1 MRMFSASRTLVW
13 ISLFLIWLL
22 PAMGTAQP
30 TVAGTDAGTE
40 DKVSWSV
47 RLGNPDV
54 RAGET
59 TQLLFTAKIAT
70 GWHIFGRKLEGDWV
84 EVTPTIAEDDPA
96 FESVGDMIEPAGT
109 VKIVPG
115 FEQEAVWY
123 EGEVT
128 FALPVRI
135 RAEAKGEVTGTLRVR
150 SQACDDTTCDQ
161 PRRIE
166 LPITFTV
173 AEGEPRADRTE
184 PALEVPPQPAGYIA
198 PPADKT
204 SANLGQTQPPAP
216 PTDATAS
223 QVAQAREQGPLAFFA
238 LAFVAGLLA
247 LLTPC
252 VWPMIPVTVSV
263 FSKQSGGDKKEA
275 IRKSL
280 LYGLG
285 IIITFALIGVV
296 VTLLFG
302 ASGVNTLAASPWVN
316 LFLGVL
322 FIALA
327 LNLFG
332 FYEIQ
337 VPAGLIGAL
346 QSKSKTAG
354 AAAPLF
360 LGFVF
365 SLTTFTCTVPF
376 AGTVL
381 VSAAQGDLLY
391 PIIGMLGFGLA
402 FAIPFFVLSLVPQ
415 KLAALPKSGS
425 WLNATKVYM
434 GFLELAAAMKFLS
447 NAELS
452 RGLGLL
458 PYSTYMGIWGAIFVV
473 AALFL
478 FGAVKLPND
487 DGSVVGHG
495 RRAFAVV
502 NVFIALFMFWA
513 VERPT
518 SIGSLSA
525 FAPPAV
531 YPGSGE
537 KMAGGIPWIY
547 SYDEAKAKAKETN
560 TPLFLNFTGVTC
572 GNCRVMENDK
582 FPRPEYRAE
591 LDKFVLAELY
601 TDRENAEDEAN
612 AKLREDLTKSAT
624 NPVYVIM
631 TPDGSVISI
640 YQGMAVTD
648 ADFIK
653 WMKDGFARAS
663 GSAVASR

>member
-22 PAMGTAQP
+22 PALGAAQP

-40 DKVSWSV
+40 DKVSWTV
-47 RLGNPDV
+47 RLRDADV

-59 TQLLFTAKIAT
+59 TQLLFTAKIAP
-70 GWHIFGRKLEGDWV
+70 GWHIFGRGLQGDWV
-84 EVTPTIAEDDPA
+84 EVTPTLAEDDPV
-96 FESVGDMIEPAGT
+96 FEAVGDMIEPAGT

-123 EGEVT
+123 ENEVT
-128 FALPVRI
+128 FALPVRVK
-135 RAEAKGEVTGTLRVR
+135 AGVSGEVTGTLRVR
-150 SQACDDTTCDQ
+150 AQACDDTTCDQ
-161 PRRIE
+161 PRRVE
-166 LPITFTV
+166 LPVTFTV
-173 AEGEPRADRTE
+173 ASGEARSDRTAPVTE
-184 PALEVPPQPAGYIA
+184 MPAQPAGYTA
-198 PPADKT
+198 PPDDKS
-204 SANLGQTQPPAP
+204 SAKLNQAEPAA
-216 PTDATAS
+216 PTDATATS
-223 QVAQAREQGPLAFFA
+223 VAQAREQGPLAFFA

-275 IRKSL
+275 VRKSL

-285 IIITFALIGVV
+285 IVITFALIGVV

-302 ASGVNTLAASPWVN
+302 ATGVSDLAASPWVN

-337 VPAGLIGAL
+337 VPSGLIGAL

-415 KLAALPKSGS
+415 KLAALPKSGN

-458 PYSTYMGIWGAIFVV
+458 PYATYMGIWGAIFVV

-487 DGSVVGHG
+487 DGSVVGNG
-495 RRAFAVV
+495 RRLFGVV
-502 NVFIALFMFWA
+502 NVGIALFMFWA

-525 FAPPAV
+525 FTPPAV
-531 YPGSGE
+531 YPGSGD
-537 KMAGGIPWIY
+537 KAVGGIPWIY
-547 SYDEAKAKAKETN
+547 SFDEAKAKAQETS

-601 TDRENAEDEAN
+601 TDRENPEDEAN
-612 AKLREDLTKSAT
+612 AKLREELTKSAT

-631 TPDGSVISI
+631 APDGRVVSI

-653 WMKDGFARAS
+653 WMKDGFAKAS
-663 GSAVASR
+663 GSAIASR